1 MREIKFYIPEGIT
14 IPTELMLLVD
24 GKRVDYERLPRALRF
39 WLYDVDAETALDIVR
54 EITDKIRWEH
64 DESQHGVSWV
74 TKSLEIV
81 PQEERY
87 KIGEI
92 VEWKYRVRDSY

>member
-14 IPTELMLLVD
+14 IPTKLTLLVD
-24 GKRVDYERLPRALRF
+24 GEQVDYERIHDGFRF
-39 WLYDVDAETALDIVR
+39 MIYDVDMETALDIVH

-64 DESQHGVSWV
+64 DESQHGVTWV
-74 TKSLEIV
+74 TTSLEIV

>member
-1 MREIKFYIPEGIT
+1 MRDIKFYIPSGET
-14 IPTELMLLVD
+14 IPTDLQLKVD
-24 GKRVDYERLPRALRF
+24 GEQVDYERIYGGFRF
-39 WLYDVDAETALDIVR
+39 RLYDVDAETALDVVR

-64 DESQHGVSWV
+64 DDTQHGVSWV

-92 VEWKYRVRDSY
+92 VEWQYRVRDSY